1 MLRFSYFLCSLHS
14 LCFSSG
20 KWLCLSKA
28 WRQSYLVGK
37 TPFSYSTLLV
47 MALMSTPHISLA
59 HSCRDIFAQP
69 LRAAMPARATLN
81 PLPADFD
88 FSLFPT
94 SHASRVFVEM
104 ARHHLLLEQSAP
116 DLSPLGLLPPNHGLC
131 ASTCATNLIGAI
143 TAQYETYTGF
153 RERAPTIVN
162 HVVETYTR
170 LTGQDARLAAMM
182 DQMADV
188 IVNLFPELAKM
199 NGYYSFNE
207 HIQLQRGR
215 HMYQELFDYR
225 IFMALKEDSIAIGA
239 VKALDP
245 IAAGISL
252 GHAIIVL
259 KVDTTKKHLYISDP
273 NNPNFIRRIP
283 YHYTSSTHIAFRVPD
298 TFGPHL
304 VEFYQLTPFTR
315 QFVSQK

>member
-1 MLRFSYFLCSLHS
+1 MLSFSYFLCSLHA
-14 LCFSSG
+14 LCFSSE
-20 KWLCLSKA
+20 KWLSLLKK
-28 WRQSYLVGK
+28 WRHPYPVTK
-37 TPFSYSTLLV
+37 TRFSFSTLLMMV
-47 MALMSTPHISLA
+47 LISLPHASLA
-59 HSCRDIFAQP
+59 HSCRDIFAQN
-69 LRAAMPARATLN
+69 LRAAMPARTPLS

-104 ARHHLLLEQSAP
+104 ARHNLLLEQSAP

-143 TAQYETYTGF
+143 TAQYENYTGF
-153 RERAPTIVN
+153 RERAPIII
-162 HVVETYTR
+162 HRVVETYTN
-170 LTGQDARLAAMM
+170 LTGHDARWGAMM

-188 IVNLFPELAKM
+188 ILGLFPELAKI
-199 NGYYSFNE
+199 NGYYSFND
-207 HIQLQRGR
+207 HLQLQRGR
-215 HMYQELFDYR
+215 HIYHELFDYR
-225 IFMALKEDSIAIGA
+225 IFMAMRDDTIAIGA

-245 IAAGISL
+245 VAAGTAL

-259 KVDTTKKHLYISDP
+259 KVDTVKKHLYISDP

-283 YHYTSSTHIAFRVPD
+283 YQYTSSTHIAFRVPD
-298 TFGPHL
+298 TFGSHL

-315 QFVSQK
+315 QFISQN